1 MSTGRTLTPKPHDP
15 SQINATKGPDLEKNI
30 QKEVIPQWK
39 KNKAPDGGLAAWSVV
54 LGSWCVLFCTFGWI
68 NSVGIFQNYYE
79 STLLRQYSASTIAW
93 IPSLQIF
100 FMYAMG
106 PISGHLYDNYGPRYS
121 ILFGSL
127 LHVFGLMMCSISKKY
142 YQILLSQ
149 GVCSAIG
156 VSIIFQPATSVIP
169 GWFDNRRGIAYGL
182 MSTGSSI
189 GGVIFPIMI
198 QRLIPEVGFAWAMRA
213 GAFVIL
219 LLLTIANLT
228 IRSRI
233 PPSPRPV
240 SRAALTQPLK
250 EPKMLLVIA
259 GFTLLT
265 FGVYIPID
273 YLVVEGLSSGIN
285 TNLSQYLLAILN
297 AGSFFGRLG
306 AGMVADRIGTYN
318 VFAVVCYLAG
328 IFIIAIW
335 IPATSTAG
343 TIVFAVLFGCCSGAY
358 VSLAAALVVKI
369 SPLPQIGY
377 RVGLIFLFASIGGLT
392 TNPIAGGILSHDNG
406 SYLGIKV
413 FAGVLLLAG
422 TTCVFG
428 TRLLHTGLKLVAIF

>member
-1 MSTGRTLTPKPHDP
+1 MSTDRTLTPKPHDP

-127 LHVFGLMMCSISKKY
+127 LHVFGLMMCSISTKY

-169 GWFDNRRGIAYGL
+169 GWFDKRRGTVYGL

-219 LLLTIANLT
+219 FLLTIANLT

-240 SRAALTQPLK
+240 SRAALIQPLK

-273 YLVVEGLSSGIN
+273 YLVVEGLSSGIK

-318 VFAVVCYLAG
+318 VFAVPGYLLLPFG
-328 IFIIAIW
+328 SPP
-335 IPATSTAG
+335 PALQG
-343 TIVFAVLFGCCSGAY
+343 LLYLPFLFGCCSGAY

-406 SYLGIKV
+406 SYLGMKV

>member
-1 MSTGRTLTPKPHDP
+1 MSTDGTLTETQK
-15 SQINATKGPDLEKNI
+15 I
-30 QKEVIPQWK
+30 QEVIPEWK
-39 KNKAPDGGLAAWSVV
+39 KSKAPDGGLAAWSVV

-68 NSVGIFQNYYE
+68 NSVGVFQNYYQ
-79 STLLRQYSASTIAW
+79 SILLSQYSASTIAW

-106 PISGHLYDNYGPRYS
+106 PVSGHLYDNYGPRYS
-121 ILFGSL
+121 VLFGSL
-127 LHVFGLMMCSISKKY
+127 LHVFGLMMCSISTKY

-169 GWFDNRRGIAYGL
+169 GWFDKKRGTAYGL
-182 MSTGSSI
+182 MSTGSSV

-219 LLLTIANLT
+219 FLLTIANLT
-228 IRSRI
+228 IRSRL
-233 PPSPRPV
+233 PPSPRPI

-250 EPKMLLVIA
+250 ETKMLLVIA

-273 YLVVEGLSSGIN
+273 YLVAEGLSSGISA
-285 TNLSQYLLAILN
+285 NLSQYLLAILN

-306 AGMVADRIGTYN
+306 AGIIADRIGTYN

-328 IFIIAIW
+328 IFILAIW

-358 VSLAAALVVKI
+358 VSLAAALV
-369 SPLPQIGY
+369 IGY

-392 TNPIAGGILSHDNG
+392 TNPIAGAILSHDNG
-406 SYLGIKV
+406 SYIGMKV

-428 TRLLHTGLKLVAIF
+428 TRLLHTGLKLVAKF